1 MKRLLLLLVGIFSI
15 VAVRAQMPHPDVLS
29 SIILKTLEA
38 RVACDEY
45 ACYTIYFKYDGIVY
59 PASELDAVTVDEL
72 AFQLKERSPHCRFR
86 HAAAPCYREEESL
99 LKFAKRHNIQ
109 LPCNV
114 LYIGIELTEGLK
126 THIYT
131 QSDTL
136 RYNANWKWTPYR
148 ISESQRCTWDYN
160 FADSRYEIVDAQP
173 AITENNRDITECYFE
188 SRNPGKTDIIETQQP
203 SEVKCFSDI
212 ARHIERTE
220 CRCTSVYDSYHNGN
234 AAEMKSTKINLNHFA
249 EQYSRMLDDSGIINY
264 DCDTLYV
271 RSCTYVP
278 AFRTTY
284 AFKCNKGIYAFTDKG
299 LTPCDYSH
307 LQSSEEMFATYY
319 KGYSDAERQA
329 RKLYD
334 YHPYSYEFEMAPYT
348 LWDNERLIRNLHD
361 KSDYGEDVIRIII
374 HDHKVVYFDVWSW

>member
-1 MKRLLLLLVGIFSI
+1 MAS
-15 VAVRAQMPHPDVLS
+15 RAQMPHPDVLS

-38 RVACDEY
+38 REACDEY

-72 AFQLKERSPHCRFR
+72 ALQLKKRSPHHRFR

-148 ISESQRCTWDYN
+148 ISESERCTWDYN

-173 AITENNRDITECYFE
+173 AITENNRDITEC
-188 SRNPGKTDIIETQQP
+188 
-203 SEVKCFSDI
+203 
-212 ARHIERTE
+212 
-220 CRCTSVYDSYHNGN
+220 
-234 AAEMKSTKINLNHFA
+234 
-249 EQYSRMLDDSGIINY
+249 
-264 DCDTLYV
+264 
-271 RSCTYVP
+271 
-278 AFRTTY
+278 
-284 AFKCNKGIYAFTDKG
+284 
-299 LTPCDYSH
+299 
-307 LQSSEEMFATYY
+307 
-319 KGYSDAERQA
+319 
-329 RKLYD
+329 
-334 YHPYSYEFEMAPYT
+334 
-348 LWDNERLIRNLHD
+348 
-361 KSDYGEDVIRIII
+361 
-374 HDHKVVYFDVWSW
+374 

>member
-72 AFQLKERSPHCRFR
+72 AFQLNKRGPHRRFR

-114 LYIGIELTEGLK
+114 LYIGIELTDGLK

-148 ISESQRCTWDYN
+148 ISESERCTWDYN

-173 AITENNRDITECYFE
+173 AITENNRDIAECYFE
-188 SRNPGKTDIIETQQP
+188 STNLEKTDIIETQQP

-264 DCDTLYV
+264 DCDTLYIY
-271 RSCTYVP
+271 SSTYLP
-278 AFRTTY
+278 SMSTRY
-284 AFKCNKGIYAFTDKG
+284 QIKCNKGIYNVTDEG
-299 LTPCDYSH
+299 LEPTDFST
-307 LQSSEEMFATYY
+307 LQSSEELFEVY
-319 KGYSDAERQA
+319 KSYPEAYEQQRT
-329 RKLYD
+329 LYE
-334 YHPYSYEFEMAPYT
+334 YHPFSYESAMVKYT
-348 LWDNERLIRNLHD
+348 CWDDARLVRNLD
-361 KSDYGEDVIRIII
+361 NVSDTGFDLLRIII

>member
-38 RVACDEY
+38 REACDEY

-72 AFQLKERSPHCRFR
+72 AFQLKERGPHRRFR

-114 LYIGIELTEGLK
+114 LYIGIELTDGLK

-148 ISESQRCTWDYN
+148 ISESERCTWDYN

-249 EQYSRMLDDSGIINY
+249 EQYSRILDDSGIINY

-278 AFRTTY
+278 AMRTTY
-284 AFKCNKGIYAFTDKG
+284 AFKCNKGVYAFTDEG
-299 LTPCDYSH
+299 LTPCDFSH
-307 LQSSEEMFATYY
+307 LQSSEEMFAIY
-319 KGYSDAERQA
+319 KGYPDAEKYA
-329 RKLYD
+329 RKRYD
-334 YHPYSYEFEMAPYT
+334 YHLFSYEYEMAPFT

-361 KSDYGEDVIRIII
+361 KSDYGENVIRIII
-374 HDHKVVYFDVWSW
+374 HDHKGVYFDVWSW

>member
-15 VAVRAQMPHPDVLS
+15 VAVQAQMPHPDVLS
-29 SIILKTLEA
+29 SMILKTLEA
-38 RVACDEY
+38 REACDEY

-72 AFQLKERSPHCRFR
+72 VFQLKKRSPHRRFR

-136 RYNANWKWTPYR
+136 RYNANWEWTPYR
-148 ISESQRCTWDYN
+148 INKSERCTWDYN

-173 AITENNRDITECYFE
+173 AITENNRDIAECYFE
-188 SRNPGKTDIIETQQP
+188 STNLEKSDIIETQQP

-220 CRCTSVYDSYHNGN
+220 CRCTSVHDSYYDGSV
-234 AAEMKSTKINLNHFA
+234 AEMKSIKINLNHFA
-249 EQYSRMLDDSGIINY
+249 EQYSRMLDDSGIITY
-264 DCDTLYV
+264 DCDTLYI

-278 AFRTTY
+278 TFRTTY
-284 AFKCNKGIYAFTDKG
+284 EFKCNKGIYAFTDEG

-307 LQSSEEMFATYY
+307 LQSSEEMFAIY
-319 KGYSDAERQA
+319 KGYPDAEKDA
-329 RKLYD
+329 RKRYD
-334 YHPYSYEFEMAPYT
+334 YHPFSYESAMAPYT
-348 LWDNERLIRNLHD
+348 LWDNERLIRNLGNL
-361 KSDYGEDVIRIII
+361 SDYSNDVIRIII
-374 HDHKVVYFDVWSW
+374 HDHKVVYFDVWDW